1 LGTGSWLDPYL
12 AVTYHQSEQS
22 GIEFSDSR
30 IKMGLP
36 SSMKAQLLDGF
47 KRPYSY
53 RDTDLP
59 KISTGHDV
67 LIKVEAASF
76 CHTDAV
82 LAAGEFPPYPP
93 SWPVIG
99 SHEFVGTVV
108 SIPDEWAKEVIPPA
122 SWKLFRPGDRVA
134 VCCNKYGVCGVC
146 DECRKDTGDDYCD
159 PPGFSGHCPK
169 GASSG
174 LGRDGGFAQ
183 YAVAD
188 VRQLV
193 PIPDGLTA
201 VDTAPMMCAGV
212 TIYSALKK
220 CDPSSAS
227 NPRVGILGCGGG
239 LGHLGL
245 LFATKMGFKE
255 VIGVDA
261 ADTALNLSR
270 NLNTGARILDSRTDD
285 PEQIRSEIG
294 QKEGKEH
301 RSEMGLDFVIVL
313 PDSQAAFDYGSKLLR
328 NHGKMIVVSFP
339 TRGFHVS
346 AFDLVFRDIAVVGS
360 LFGSRKIAAE
370 MLEFSAANEVRPI
383 LKTYS
388 LARLND
394 LVEEYNR
401 GLGGKLVV
409 DLSLEA

>member
-1 LGTGSWLDPYL
+1 
-12 AVTYHQSEQS
+12 
-22 GIEFSDSR
+22 
-30 IKMGLP
+30 
-36 SSMKAQLLDGF
+36 MKAQLLDGF
-47 KRPYSY
+47 KQPYSY

-59 KISTGHDV
+59 KISTDHDV
-67 LIKVEAASF
+67 LIRVEAASF

-82 LAAGEFPPYPP
+82 LVAGEFPPYPH
-93 SWPVIG
+93 SWPIIG

-108 SIPDEWAKEVIPPA
+108 ATPDEWAKEVAPPA
-122 SWKLFRPGDRVA
+122 SWKLFRPGDQVA

-146 DECRKDTGDDYCD
+146 DECRKDTGDENCD
-159 PPGFSGHCPK
+159 PAGFSGRCPK
-169 GASSG
+169 GRSSG
-174 LGRDGGFAQ
+174 FGIDGGFAQ
-183 YAVAD
+183 YALAD

-201 VDTAPMMCAGV
+201 VEAAPMMCAGV
-212 TIYSALKK
+212 TIYSALKM
-220 CDPSSAS
+220 CGPSSAR
-227 NPRVGILGCGGG
+227 NHRVGILGCGGG

-245 LFATKMGFKE
+245 QFATKMGFKK

-261 ADTALNLSR
+261 GDIPLRLSR

-294 QKEGKEH
+294 RVDGKEH
-301 RSEMGLDFVIVL
+301 RPEMGLDSVIIL
-313 PDSQAAFDYGSKLLR
+313 PDSQAAFDYGAKLLR
-328 NHGKMIVVSFP
+328 DHGKIIVVSFP

-370 MLEFSAANEVRPI
+370 MLEFSAAHQVRPM

-394 LVEEYNR
+394 LVEDYNR
-401 GLGGKLVV
+401 GPGGKLVV
-409 DLSLEA
+409 DMSLEG